1 MSNRALTHSLF
12 RWRDHRRAIAIVCL
26 ALVCF
31 FAGVAAVHQHALPS
45 AGTSITESGA
55 PGELCA
61 VAFQAAIVFAIQ
73 FLLLHVIRFAAP
85 AASDPKSK
93 SKFRGTSIFFRPP
106 PFVF

>member
-1 MSNRALTHSLF
+1 MGNRAPIHSPF
-12 RWRDHRRAIAIVCL
+12 CWRNHRRAIAIVCL

-45 AGTSITESGA
+45 AGTLITESGA
-55 PGELCA
+55 PCELCA

-73 FLLLHVIRFAAP
+73 FLLLHVIRSAAP

-93 SKFRGTSIFFRPP
+93 SKFRGTSILFRPP
-106 PFVF
+106 PFTF